1 MATKNRNL
9 DFATRAI
16 RIAQEQAEIR
26 QAQAVLA
33 ARIDAHGKALD
44 EHCAR
49 VRVLAESLGLVPG
62 AGESPADPL
71 NLGDDSS
78 QFGIAIGKLPGL
90 PVEEQG

>member
-1 MATKNRNL
+1 MAPKNRNL

-44 EHCAR
+44 EHCAK
-49 VRVLAESLGLVPG
+49 VRALAESLGLVPG
-62 AGESPADPL
+62 AGETPAL
-71 NLGDDSS
+71 HLGDDSS
-78 QFGIAIGKLPGL
+78 QFGIAIGELPGL
-90 PVEEQG
+90 PVEE